1 MKISIAGQGVTR
13 FGELWDKSL
22 EDLGKEAIEKAIN
35 NAHLEPK
42 HINAVFVANMA
53 AEQFDGQVHL
63 GALFSSSLPHHPP
76 ALRVEGACASG
87 GLAMLAAEDALLSG
101 RYNTV
106 LVLGVEK
113 MTDHSNE
120 VVTEVLSGAADRER
134 EMLST
139 FPGLYAL
146 VAQLHMQRYGTTPE
160 QLAAVA
166 VKNHH
171 NAVLHNPLA
180 QFHKEITANDVVN
193 SLMVANPL
201 HLLDCSPITDGA
213 AAVILTTKKVR
224 NAPIIIGRGHG
235 QDSLT
240 FADRKLLTGFEA
252 TRRAATQAYKE
263 ARVTAIDI
271 NLAELHDCFTIAEI
285 VAYEDLG
292 FCPEGKGG
300 SFVEKLVDGANKK
313 HMNHSGGLKACGH
326 PVGATGVKQIA
337 YLSSLLRQG
346 VGHIALSHNVGGLG
360 ATSVIHILT
369 DGRSQ

>member
-1 MKISIAGQGVTR
+1 MNICVAGQGITA

-22 EDLGKEAIEKAIN
+22 EDLGKEAVEKALHD
-35 NAHLEPK
+35 ARLESK
-42 HINAVFVANMA
+42 NIDAIFVANMT
-53 AEQFDGQVHL
+53 AEQFDGQAHL
-63 GALFSSSLPHHPP
+63 GALFSSMFPHHPP
-76 ALRVEGACASG
+76 AMRIEGACASG

-101 RYNTV
+101 RFNTV
-106 LVLGVEK
+106 LVLGAEK
-113 MTDHSNE
+113 MTDNANE
-120 VVTEVLSGAADRER
+120 VVTEVLSGAADREH

-146 VAQLHMQRYGTTPE
+146 VAQLHMQQFGTTPE

-180 QFHKEITANDVVN
+180 QFHKEITTQDVLH
-193 SLMVANPL
+193 SLMVADPL

-213 AAVILTTKKVR
+213 AAVVLTTKKVKG
-224 NAPIIIGRGHG
+224 APIIIGRGHG
-235 QDSLT
+235 QDSFA

-252 TRRAATQAYKE
+252 TRHAAHQAYKE
-263 ARVTAIDI
+263 ACITAKDI
-271 NLAELHDCFTIAEI
+271 EIAELHDCFTIAEI

-300 SFVEKLVDGANKK
+300 EFAEKLAEGSNKK
-313 HMNHSGGLKACGH
+313 HINLSGGLKACGH
-326 PVGATGVKQIA
+326 PVGATGVKQVA

-346 VGHIALSHNVGGLG
+346 MGHIALSHNVGGLG
-360 ATSVIHILT
+360 ATSVVHILS
-369 DGRSQ
+369 DGSPT